1 MANKV
6 PTNPE
11 PTTAMRFGV
20 CMMQDKLGDKNRDLS
35 GHKHKVQALI
45 AYKTQIGVKSELEHR
60 HFNITSL
67 IFAPENLTECSGS
80 RPPHVSGFDTLFIN
94 LLIDF

>member
-20 CMMQDKLGDKNRDLS
+20 CMMQDKLGDKNRHLS
-35 GHKHKVQALI
+35 GHKHEVCTMI
-45 AYKTQIGVKSELEHR
+45 PFKTQIGVKTIMELP

-67 IFAPENLTECSGS
+67 IFAPENLTQFRGS
-80 RPPHVSGFDTLFIN
+80 DHFFSQGLIHF
-94 LLIDF
+94 LLIY